1 MQAIE
6 GTAADSK
13 AKFPPVSEIILAL
26 RDVLARSQ
34 VPIPD
39 LETPYS
45 QVTSPN
51 TNYIAIEL
59 KDRTVISTII
69 IERHQQLDAILH
81 EMSGLDT
88 VMDSIKNLR
97 QKLVEQK
104 DKIVQSMT
112 LHKRLASAVWRLP
125 PEILSHIFM
134 YCLPEEQYLICR
146 RWRDVA
152 AATPGLWCR
161 LFVDVDY
168 SDWQPTTFG
177 CNSWLKRSRQYPLS
191 LAVKFLADGITN
203 QRILLQ
209 PYLNQISSFFA
220 YFPLYCTDTPF
231 MLTELVALQELVIHN
246 LDYNPALVLWI
257 SQLPLTLRSLK
268 MTGAGLN
275 FEQLS
280 SLNPTWPHLTNVHA
294 RILKESQVLLLL
306 RLCPNLS
313 SLTTRMRP
321 GRQALVPY
329 THTKLQSFRITAPR
343 TPDRCLLRLMNALL
357 LPELRVLEAINV
369 TPWPHKEFK
378 AFLARSRCP
387 LETLI
392 FGAGVTI
399 KNDQRA
405 EYIALIPS
413 LEVVVDPE
421 LPNCH
426 DLLILQY
433 IKYSSYHLV

>member
-1 MQAIE
+1 
-6 GTAADSK
+6 
-13 AKFPPVSEIILAL
+13 
-26 RDVLARSQ
+26 
-34 VPIPD
+34 
-39 LETPYS
+39 
-45 QVTSPN
+45 
-51 TNYIAIEL
+51 
-59 KDRTVISTII
+59 
-69 IERHQQLDAILH
+69 
-81 EMSGLDT
+81 
-88 VMDSIKNLR
+88 MDGIKNLR
-97 QKLVEQK
+97 QKLVEQE
-104 DKIVQSMT
+104 DRIFQSMT
-112 LHKRLASAVWRLP
+112 LHERLASTLWRLP
-125 PEILSHIFM
+125 PEVLSHIFM
-134 YCLPEEQYLICR
+134 YCLPEEQYLSPAPRLAPMLLTRICR

-152 AATPGLWCR
+152 LATPGLWCR
-161 LFVDVDY
+161 LFVDNDHSV
-168 SDWQPTTFG
+168 WQPTAFT
-177 CNSWLKRSRQYPLS
+177 WLKRSRQYPLS
-191 LAVKFLADGITN
+191 LAVKFLAGCITN

-209 PYLNQISSFFA
+209 PYLNQISSLFA

-246 LDYNPALVLWI
+246 LDYNPALILWI

-268 MTGAGLN
+268 MTGAWLN

-280 SLNPTWPHLTNVHA
+280 SLNPTWPYLTNVHA
-294 RILKESQVLLLL
+294 RILQESQVLLLL

-321 GRQALVPY
+321 GRQALVPC
-329 THTKLQSFRITAPR
+329 THTRLQSFRITAPR
-343 TPDRCLLRLMNALL
+343 TPDRCLPRLMNALL
-357 LPELRVLEAINV
+357 LPDLRVLEAINV
-369 TPWPHKEFK
+369 TPWPHNEFK

-387 LETLI
+387 LEALI
-392 FGAGVTI
+392 FGAGMTI